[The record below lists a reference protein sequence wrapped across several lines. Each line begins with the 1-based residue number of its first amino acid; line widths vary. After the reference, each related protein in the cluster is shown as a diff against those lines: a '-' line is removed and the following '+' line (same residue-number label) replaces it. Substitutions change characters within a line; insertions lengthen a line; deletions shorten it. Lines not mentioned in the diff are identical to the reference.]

1 MAFAENLK
9 TAREK
14 KQISQYELAKMV
26 GLTQTAIAYFELGAR
41 QPNIYNGVQIAKALG
56 TTAEILIDGDTATDN
71 SVTG

>member
-26 GLTQTAIAYFELGAR
+26 GLTQTAIAYFELGTR

-56 TTAEILIDGDTATDN
+56 TTAEILIDGDTATNN

>member
-14 KQISQYELAKMV
+14 KQISQYELAEMV
-26 GLTQTAIAYFELGAR
+26 GLTQTAIAYFELGTR

>member
-26 GLTQTAIAYFELGAR
+26 GLTQTAIAYFELGTR

>member
-26 GLTQTAIAYFELGAR
+26 GLTQTAIAYFELGTR

-56 TTAEILIDGDTATDN
+56 TTAEILIDGDRATDN

>member
-14 KQISQYELAKMV
+14 KQISQYELAEMV
-26 GLTQTAIAYFELGAR
+26 GLTQTAIAYFELGTR

-56 TTAEILIDGDTATDN
+56 TTAEILIDGDTATNN

>member
-14 KQISQYELAKMV
+14 KQISQYELAEMV
-26 GLTQTAIAYFELGAR
+26 GLTQTAIAYFELGTR

-56 TTAEILIDGDTATDN
+56 TTAEQLVGGQTEE
-71 SVTG
+71 